1 MCGSRSGALYITP
14 LSRFEVTCCIR
25 RSKLF
30 RLFAFSTRKYLR
42 AYSPSV
48 AASGSLQTRQWSKR
62 LGSLD
67 SARTRTSLYRDVH
80 RGHAKS
86 TASVMDCLR
95 VNRDSPFANICRL
108 ADTDKRGNPAP
119 IYIVPDGKVGQREA
133 IRDGGPREG
142 SFQITRACHRTRAA
156 RQRSSGCDAATCRRS
171 QSLISLWFRP

>member
-1 MCGSRSGALYITP
+1 M
-14 LSRFEVTCCIR
+14 TCCIR

-95 VNRDSPFANICRL
+95 VNRDLPVCEYMSASRHRQARESCPY
-108 ADTDKRGNPAP
+108 
-119 IYIVPDGKVGQREA
+119 YIVPDGKIGQREA
-133 IRDGGPREG
+133 IRDGGPWEG
-142 SFQITRACHRTRAA
+142 RFQISRACHRTRTAP
-156 RQRSSGCDAATCRRS
+156 QRSSGCDAATCRRS